1 MSVSRVLT
9 CLLAGLLHIVFASA
23 LGTSRAEAQ
32 TVMWHP
38 VGFLGVEAPP
48 ADSSEALASSTSPAL
63 IGALVGG
70 AGGGLAG
77 LLFAHESCDDDPC
90 SGGAYVLAGMGG
102 AALLGVMGVVIGAQ
116 ARDPLTARR
125 NLWTGTAVG
134 AAVGATAGVILVAAS
149 CGGQSCGPAGYI
161 SVAMVGGGLLGAAG
175 AVIGSRVGRVS
186 QALGMGDVSAVPILG
201 PSASGMLVGARIP
214 V

>member
-1 MSVSRVLT
+1 MSVWRVLI
-9 CLLAGLLHIVFASA
+9 CLLAGLLHVVFASA
-23 LGTSRAEAQ
+23 LGTYRAEAQ
-32 TVMWHP
+32 TVVWHP
-38 VGFLGVEAPP
+38 VDFLGGEAPP
-48 ADSSEALASSTSPAL
+48 VHSSEALASSTSPAL
-63 IGALVGG
+63 IGAVVGG

-90 SGGAYVLAGMGG
+90 SGGAYVLAGVGG
-102 AALLGVMGVVIGAQ
+102 AALLGVMGGVIGAQ

-134 AAVGATAGVILVAAS
+134 AAVGATAGVILVVAS
-149 CGGQSCGPAGYI
+149 CGGQACGPAGYI
-161 SVAMVGGGLLGAAG
+161 SVAMVGGSLLGAAG

-201 PSASGMLVGARIP
+201 PSASGMLVGVRIP